1 MPAPSIL
8 VVEDEPIIADD
19 IISTLSL
26 KGYSIA
32 GTTDNAEDALKIL
45 SHTSPGLALL
55 DVQLKG
61 QRDGIMLAREIRS
74 RFQVPFIFLTS
85 FYDSKTVDRAKA
97 TEPQGYIV
105 KPFDETDLLINVEMA
120 LYRNRVQPRLF
131 SEKFFVKRNT
141 EMVALDV
148 QDILYAEAFD
158 NYAKVATAKE
168 VFIVSH
174 TLKSVE
180 EKLLLHGFIRVH
192 RSYLVNFQ
200 KISSISEGYL
210 FLGLTKIPMGNTYRE
225 ELLAKISLL

>member
-1 MPAPSIL
+1 MPLPSIL
-8 VVEDEPIIADD
+8 VVEDEPIIAED
-19 IISTLSL
+19 IISMLSL

-45 SHTSPGLALL
+45 SHISPSLALL

-61 QRDGIMLAREIRS
+61 QRDGIMLAREIRN
-74 RFQVPFIFLTS
+74 RFQIPFIFLTS
-85 FYDSKTVDRAKA
+85 FYDTKTVDRAKA

-120 LYRNRVQPRLF
+120 LYKNRVRPTVF
-131 SEKFFVKRNT
+131 SDKFFVKRNS

-180 EKLLLHGFIRVH
+180 EKLIPFGFIRVH
-192 RSYLVNFQ
+192 RSYLVNFD
-200 KISSISEGYL
+200 KISSISEGYV
-210 FLGLTKIPMGNTYRE
+210 FLGMSKIPMGNSYRE
-225 ELLAKISLL
+225 ELLTRISFL